1 MKGAP
6 PVEWLKR
13 MEAEH
18 ANLRAALSWSLDED
32 AEESAS
38 DTQLDGQRVELG
50 LRLAVALFWF
60 WYTRDYSSEGRRYLE
75 KARSSGMSI
84 TAARLRAQALNGAGG
99 LAVTQGDYGAAKA
112 LIKEGLALYR
122 QLGEEEGIASALTDL
137 GLVALWGQR
146 EDIPV
151 MAVLEELEELKPR
164 LENRRTLAWMLVLE
178 GLIALSRSDLERSE
192 TLHEQSLELFR
203 DIGDVGATISTL
215 IQLSAIVVFRGD
227 YERALPLAREGLR
240 LGWDSDYAVPIQAM
254 LFLLACVAASQGQPV
269 RAARLWGAMEGMEE
283 SHGVYVSPA
292 ALTFSD
298 YEGRLSTA
306 RSQLDEEAWSAAWAQ
321 GKAMPL
327 ERAVEY
333 ALSEE
338 EEEHEPPTLVPVPEQ
353 PPPLDKPTERLTHRE
368 QEVALLVSQGL
379 TNRQIAQELSISERT
394 VENHIAKILKKLR
407 FSSRARI
414 ATWVAQR

>member
-1 MKGAP
+1 M
-6 PVEWLKR
+6 EWLKR

-203 DIGDVGATISTL
+203 DIGDAGP
-215 IQLSAIVVFRGD
+215 Q
-227 YERALPLAREGLR
+227 
-240 LGWDSDYAVPIQAM
+240 
-254 LFLLACVAASQGQPV
+254 
-269 RAARLWGAMEGMEE
+269 
-283 SHGVYVSPA
+283 
-292 ALTFSD
+292 
-298 YEGRLSTA
+298 
-306 RSQLDEEAWSAAWAQ
+306 
-321 GKAMPL
+321 
-327 ERAVEY
+327 
-333 ALSEE
+333 
-338 EEEHEPPTLVPVPEQ
+338 
-353 PPPLDKPTERLTHRE
+353 
-368 QEVALLVSQGL
+368 
-379 TNRQIAQELSISERT
+379 
-394 VENHIAKILKKLR
+394 
-407 FSSRARI
+407 
-414 ATWVAQR
+414 